1 MIRKITR
8 IDLTF
13 EDVQIKKLIKVEASQ
28 QIHINSIGTL
38 LVNSILLFK
47 WCLTYIKYFTKQLF
61 LFYLYINII
70 II

>member
-1 MIRKITR
+1 MIRKIIR

-38 LVNSILLFK
+38 LVNSI
-47 WCLTYIKYFTKQLF
+47 
-61 LFYLYINII
+61 
-70 II
+70 